1 MVYSSDW
8 TAHLHH
14 LTTVLQTL
22 RQHRLY
28 AKLSKCSFGLKQVD
42 YLGHTVSGNDV
53 AVDVSKVQAVLDW
66 PQPQNLK
73 QLRGFL
79 GLTGYY
85 RKFIQGYAT
94 IAAPLTQLLKKD
106 NFLWN
111 PLAAD
116 PFNKLKIALT
126 NAPVLALPNFSQQF
140 VLETDASGIGIGAVL
155 GQNNHPLAFFSKKL
169 TPSLQK
175 KSAYTREL

>member
-1 MVYSSDW
+1 M
-8 TAHLHH
+8 
-14 LTTVLQTL
+14 QTL

-42 YLGHTVSGNDV
+42 YLGHTVSGNGV
-53 AVDVSKVQAVLDW
+53 AVDVSKVQALLDW

-94 IAAPLTQLLKKD
+94 IVAPLTQLLKKD

-116 PFNKLKIALT
+116 AFNKLKIALT

-155 GQNNHPLAFFSKKL
+155 SQNNHPLAFFSKKL